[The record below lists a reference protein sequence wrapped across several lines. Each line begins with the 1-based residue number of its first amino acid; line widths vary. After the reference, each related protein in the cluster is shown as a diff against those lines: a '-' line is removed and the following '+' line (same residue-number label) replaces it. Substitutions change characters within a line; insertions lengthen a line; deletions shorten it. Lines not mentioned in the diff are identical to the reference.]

1 MKTIQKFLILL
12 SRNERKN
19 AFLLLVL
26 ISIMAFLDMVGV
38 ASIFPFMSVLTSPEQ
53 IQDNYILSKM
63 FEISSKLGV
72 ENNNQFLLAL
82 GMLVFFLLVFS
93 LLFKAFTTYV
103 QLRFVQMREYSIS
116 KKFIES
122 YLNQPYAWFL
132 NRNSADLGK
141 TIISETAVIVGK
153 GMKPLMDLI
162 AKSFIALA
170 LILLL
175 IIADP
180 KLALIVSS
188 FISTSYLSIYFLSQ
202 KYLNKIGI
210 QRLENNKLRFKIVN
224 EAFGAIKE
232 IKFSGLEKNYFNRY
246 SKSSKIYARTQAFS
260 AIIAQIP
267 RYALEIVSFGGIILL
282 LLVLISKKGDL
293 NQVLPIIT
301 LYAFAGY
308 RLIPAIQQIYVSFTR
323 LAFVMPALNEL
334 TEDFKNLQEV
344 NFEEDHKKI
353 NFTKLIHLKN
363 VSYKYPQA
371 KTKTIKGVN
380 ISIPIKNTVGI
391 IGTTGSG
398 KTTIIDILLGLLEVQ
413 DGTFNVDG
421 EQISRKNIRS
431 WQRNIG
437 YVPQDIY
444 LSDDTIQSNIAFGV
458 RKENINQLAVERAS
472 KVASLHEFVINEC
485 ENKYMTIVGERGVRL
500 SGGQRQRIGIARALY
515 HDPKVL
521 ILDEATSS
529 LDNETEEAVMK
540 AVNFLKKDITIIL
553 IAHRLNTV
561 KNCDIIFKLENGQI
575 TKKGSFQHMFSTIK

>member
-141 TIISETAVIVGK
+141 TIISETAIIVGK

-162 AKSFIALA
+162 AKSFIVLA

-232 IKFSGLEKNYFNRY
+232 IKFSGLEKDYFNRY

-334 TEDFKNLQEV
+334 TEDFKNLQEE

-472 KVASLHEFVINEC
+472 KMASLHEFVINEC

>member
-12 SRNERKN
+12 SGNERKN

-180 KLALIVSS
+180 KLALIVSL